1 MKKVSDSLMN
11 YFVNE
16 KSFLCCDLYQLALE
30 KGKKYFLPPM
40 MLMLFLMVLPTTIK
54 HSNSNETRFS

>member
-30 KGKKYFLPPM
+30 KGKKYF
-40 MLMLFLMVLPTTIK
+40 FASYEIGRASCRERVYI
-54 HSNSNETRFS
+54 